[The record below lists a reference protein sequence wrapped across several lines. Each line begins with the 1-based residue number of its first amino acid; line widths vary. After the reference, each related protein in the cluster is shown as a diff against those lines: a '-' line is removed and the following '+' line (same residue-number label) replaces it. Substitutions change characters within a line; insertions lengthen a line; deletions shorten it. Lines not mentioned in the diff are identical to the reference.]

1 MVQTWLITG
10 CSSGF
15 GEEFVRQLRAAGDN
29 VIATGRNVEE
39 RLTHLKETGCAILEL
54 DVTSPE
60 DVITAKINE
69 AWEIYGSI
77 DVIVNNAGFLAIGAF
92 EDTRCVHL
100 RPSDKNFVN
109 LKTMARQADI
119 EAAMKTMFYGP
130 LNITRAA
137 LGKMRPLNKGTILYV
152 SSYYSRHGAAAA
164 TPYCSAKFALAG
176 AVESIAQEV
185 SFFAPNV
192 KLVSVEPGFFHTEVY
207 NKAVCAKNRVPAYTE
222 FMDIT
227 MSTLDEKF
235 TNGPGDAK
243 KGVAR
248 MIDIAKGTGCAEG
261 KTVPVRLVL
270 GSEAQETCRKVS
282 QDALKI
288 MDEWEEVA
296 NSTDRDNYVKPA
308 AGKTQ

>member
-92 EDTRCVHL
+92 EDTR
-100 RPSDKNFVN
+100 
-109 LKTMARQADI
+109 QADI

-137 LGKMRPLNKGTILYV
+137 LGKMRPLKKGTILYV

>member
-39 RLTHLKETGCAILEL
+39 RLAHLKETGCAILEL

-60 DVITAKINE
+60 DVITSKINE
-69 AWEIYGSI
+69 AWEIYGGI
-77 DVIVNNAGFLAIGAF
+77 DVLVNNAGFLAIGAF
-92 EDTRCVHL
+92 EDTR
-100 RPSDKNFVN
+100 
-109 LKTMARQADI
+109 QEDI

-176 AVESIAQEV
+176 AVESIAHEL

-222 FMDIT
+222 FMEVT
-227 MSTLDEKF
+227 MSTLHENF

-296 NSTDRDNYVKPA
+296 NSTDRDDYVKPV
-308 AGKTQ
+308 AGKAE